1 MQVSIVIP
9 VYNEAGVIGG
19 LVRDI
24 RALLP
29 HAEVLVI
36 DDGSTDATADVAAD
50 AGAKVV
56 RHPYNKGNGAAA
68 RTGILQASGDVV
80 VMMDGDGQHD
90 PQDIP
95 RLLECFPVYDMIVG
109 ARDMQGQAG
118 YGRGFGNFVL
128 NKLAGYLTSFPVQD
142 LTSGFRAF
150 KRDMIVPYL
159 HLFPNGFSYPTTST
173 LALLKAGANVR
184 YVPIRARN
192 REKGKS
198 KIRLARDGARFFLI
212 IFKLITLFSP
222 LRIFLPVSMFF
233 FASGI
238 AYSAVTLSQGRFTNM
253 AALLL
258 IVGILVFLMGLIA
271 EQLAA
276 IHTQGR
282 R

>member
-1 MQVSIVIP
+1 MRVSIVIP
-9 VYNEAGVIGG
+9 AYNEAEVIGC
-19 LVRDI
+19 VVKEARNV
-24 RALLP
+24 LP
-29 HAEVLVI
+29 DAEIIVV
-36 DDGSTDATADVAAD
+36 DDGSTDGTADIAKS
-50 AGAKVV
+50 AGATVI

-68 RTGILQASGDVV
+68 KSGIQAATGEVV

-90 PQDIP
+90 ATDIP
-95 RLLECFPVYDMIVG
+95 RLLEHFPEYDFVVG
-109 ARDMQGQAG
+109 ARGMESQAG
-118 YGRGFGNFVL
+118 LSRGFGNWLL
-128 NKLAGYLTSFPVQD
+128 NALASYLTSFRIQD

-150 KRDMIVPYL
+150 KREMILPYL

-173 LALLKAGANVR
+173 LAMLKAGANIK
-184 YVPIRARN
+184 YVPIHAAERV
-192 REKGKS
+192 GKS

-222 LRIFLPVSMFF
+222 LRVFLPVSVFF

-238 AYSAVTLSQGRFTNM
+238 AYSTVTLSQGRFTNM

-258 IVGILVFLMGLIA
+258 IVGVLVFLMGLIA

-282 R
+282 G